1 MRTFA
6 ATIPI
11 RASAAAIWA
20 ILTDAS
26 RYPAWNPT
34 VTGLEGTIALGSRI
48 VLRARLDPKRAF
60 RLTVSKLVPPYS
72 MVWRGGLP
80 LGLFTGERTFTL
92 TPAGDGTTTFAM
104 RESFSGPLAPLISR
118 VLPDLQPEFDA
129 FADAL
134 KREAERR

>member
-1 MRTFA
+1 MRTFGT
-6 ATIPI
+6 TIAIHAPP
-11 RASAAAIWA
+11 ASIWA

-34 VTGLEGTIALGSRI
+34 VTGLDGTIALGSRI

-60 RLTVSKLVPPYS
+60 RLTVSKLVPPHS

-104 RESFSGPLAPLISR
+104 RESFSGPLAPLKSPAR
-118 VLPDLQPEFDA
+118 PAKQPEFEA

-134 KREAERR
+134 KRAAERR